1 MTTHLSRVV
10 VSTGSLPRAL
20 TFYGDLLG
28 LPVAASGAGLATL
41 EAGDGVSVLLHERA
55 SMPSDTSVAASFVV
69 RGLDEVVARWSAGG
83 GAVVD
88 PPAAQPWGERM
99 AVVRDPD
106 GHLVCLVDAG

>member
-1 MTTHLSRVV
+1 MTQLSRVV
-10 VSTGSLPRAL
+10 VSTESLTRAL
-20 TFYGDLLG
+20 AFYGDLLG
-28 LPVAASGAGLATL
+28 LPVAASGAALATL
-41 EAGDGVSVLLHERA
+41 TAGDGVTVLLHERPSA
-55 SMPSDTSVAASFVV
+55 PSDTSVAASFVV
-69 RGLDEVVARWSAGG
+69 AGLDQVVARWQAGG

>member
-1 MTTHLSRVV
+1 MTHLSRVV
-10 VSTGSLPRAL
+10 ISTGSLPRAL
-20 TFYGDLLG
+20 TFYGDLLD

-41 EAGDGVSVLLHERA
+41 AAGEGVSVLLHERPTA
-55 SMPSDTSVAASFVV
+55 PSDTSVAASFVV
-69 RGLDEVVARWSAGG
+69 PGLDAIVARWQGSG

-106 GHLVCLVDAG
+106 GHLVCLVDGS